1 MDPYYRDRPRFPF
14 ICQSR
19 MTAEDPKTKDSQP
32 GRQTPDP
39 LDDQLGLFGAL
50 EPTSS
55 HFGARLRGYF
65 LTGLIIV
72 GPVAITVYVVWWF
85 INLVDGWVKP
95 LIPQSYLPDNFLP
108 FHIPGVGMIVGILAL
123 MLVGALAANLFGRT
137 IVSYGEMMLDRMP
150 VVRGVYRLLK
160 QIFTTIFSKS
170 GTSFKR
176 VGLIEFPR
184 RGLYAVVFVSGEPP
198 AEVKQKIGNGEKLMT
213 VFMPNAPNPT
223 TGFVLFMPAK
233 DVTVLDMSIDDGAKL
248 VISAGLVAPPQDEL
262 KTLARRRQG
271 EAEACARG
279 RARRLAGAH
288 QPDRIVPLEQ
298 IKQQP
303 QRFRVLAR
311 EVGIAGEPQA
321 RLVARRLQQLAMV
334 GQDGDAKRG

>member
-1 MDPYYRDRPRFPF
+1 
-14 ICQSR
+14 

-32 GRQTPDP
+32 EQQTRDA

-248 VISAGLVAPPQDEL
+248 VISAGLVAPAQDQL
-262 KTLARRRQG
+262 KTLADDANAKQK
-271 EAEACARG
+271 
-279 RARRLAGAH
+279 
-288 QPDRIVPLEQ
+288 PLPE
-298 IKQQP
+298 
-303 QRFRVLAR
+303 
-311 EVGIAGEPQA
+311 EEP
-321 RLVARRLQQLAMV
+321 VV
-334 GQDGDAKRG
+334 

>member
-1 MDPYYRDRPRFPF
+1 MTSKDPNQNQIP
-14 ICQSR
+14 
-19 MTAEDPKTKDSQP
+19 E
-32 GRQTPDP
+32 TPDQP
-39 LDDQLGLFGAL
+39 EDQLGLFGAL

-55 HFGARLRGYF
+55 HIGARLRGYF

-95 LIPQSYLPDNFLP
+95 LIPQSYLPETYLP
-108 FHIPGVGMIVGILAL
+108 FNIPGVGLIVGIFSL
-123 MLVGALAANLFGRT
+123 MVIGALTANLFGRT

-160 QIFTTIFSKS
+160 QIFTTVFSKS

-184 RGLYAVVFVSGEPP
+184 RGLYAVVFVSGDPP
-198 AEVKQKIGNGEKLMT
+198 AEVKEKVGNGEKLMT

-233 DVTVLDMSIDDGAKL
+233 DVTLLDMSIDDGAKL
-248 VISAGLVAPPQDEL
+248 VISAGLVAPAQDAL
-262 KTLARRRQG
+262 KKLADDTKVKK
-271 EAEACARG
+271 
-279 RARRLAGAH
+279 
-288 QPDRIVPLEQ
+288 PVPE
-298 IKQQP
+298 K
-303 QRFRVLAR
+303 
-311 EVGIAGEPQA
+311 EPA
-321 RLVARRLQQLAMV
+321 V
-334 GQDGDAKRG
+334 

>member
-1 MDPYYRDRPRFPF
+1 
-14 ICQSR
+14 
-19 MTAEDPKTKDSQP
+19 MTAKDPETQDSKPTQET
-32 GRQTPDP
+32 RDP
-39 LDDQLGLFGAL
+39 LEDQLGLFGAL

-55 HFGARLRGYF
+55 HIGARLRGYF

-95 LIPQSYLPDNFLP
+95 LIPQSYLPETYLP
-108 FHIPGVGMIVGILAL
+108 VNVPGVGLIVGILAL
-123 MLVGALAANLFGRT
+123 MLIGALAANLFGRT

-170 GTSFKR
+170 GTGFKR

-198 AEVKQKIGNGEKLMT
+198 AEVMDKLGNGEKLMT

-248 VISAGLVAPPQDEL
+248 VISAGLVAPQQDQL
-262 KTLARRRQG
+262 KTLA
-271 EAEACARG
+271 
-279 RARRLAGAH
+279 
-288 QPDRIVPLEQ
+288 D
-298 IKQQP
+298 
-303 QRFRVLAR
+303 
-311 EVGIAGEPQA
+311 
-321 RLVARRLQQLAMV
+321 
-334 GQDGDAKRG
+334 DAKAPKPVPEEEPVV